1 MAFVQLTAILFGF
14 WILISGSFDP
24 VELATGL
31 VLSGIVAW
39 LSIRLL
45 WSEGDA
51 PVLTVRQAGRFIV
64 YVGFLIKEIVWANI
78 YVAEKVLDPRLPID
92 PVIVEHTS
100 ALKEAVSET
109 ALANSIT
116 LTPGTL
122 TVDVDDSVF
131 FVHCLGREFADDIA
145 SRKLDRMI
153 AKVFE
158 EA

>member
-1 MAFVQLTAILFGF
+1 MAVLQLTVVLFGF
-14 WILISGSFDP
+14 WILISGSFDLLG
-24 VELATGL
+24 LATGL
-31 VLSGIVAW
+31 ALSAAVAW
-39 LSIRLL
+39 LATRLL
-45 WSEGDA
+45 WTEDDA
-51 PVLTVRQAGRFIV
+51 PILTLRQAGRFVV

-92 PVIVEHTS
+92 PIVIKHTS
-100 ALKEAVSET
+100 ALKRPVSET

-145 SRKLDRMI
+145 SRKLDHMI
-153 AKVFE
+153 SKVFE
-158 EA
+158 EE

>member
-1 MAFVQLTAILFGF
+1 MAVLQLTVVLFGF

-24 VELATGL
+24 LGLATGL
-31 VLSGIVAW
+31 VLSTVVAW
-39 LSIRLL
+39 AAIRLL
-45 WSEGDA
+45 WTEDDA
-51 PVLTVRQAGRFIV
+51 PVLTLRQAGHFVV

-92 PVIVEHTS
+92 PLLIEHTS
-100 ALKEAVSET
+100 ALKRPVSET

-145 SRKLDRMI
+145 SRKLDHMI

-158 EA
+158 EE